1 MCLMQG
7 IDLGIALASAV
18 KAASDFNIDNRIMY
32 TIGATARKSKL
43 LEADLVIGIPLSA
56 TGKNIYFTGR

>member
-1 MCLMQG
+1 MIG
-7 IDLGIALASAV
+7 
-18 KAASDFNIDNRIMY
+18 DFRIMY
-32 TIGATARKSKL
+32 TIGATARKSKP